1 MNYLLQGETMN
12 VQVIN
17 LMDGETDYMGQII
30 HETDTLFCVLIKDN
44 YTSFSKSFYTFKKF
58 QTLSEIR
65 KEKLRVILE
74 DLEDDEICLE
84 SAVTLVITL
93 FGKED

>member
-44 YTSFSKSFYTFKKF
+44 YTSFSKSLYTFRDYK
-58 QTLSEIR
+58 TV
-65 KEKLRVILE
+65 KELREEKITSVLTAYRE
-74 DLEDDEICLE
+74 EELYLDEAVDEI
-84 SAVTLVITL
+84 ITL